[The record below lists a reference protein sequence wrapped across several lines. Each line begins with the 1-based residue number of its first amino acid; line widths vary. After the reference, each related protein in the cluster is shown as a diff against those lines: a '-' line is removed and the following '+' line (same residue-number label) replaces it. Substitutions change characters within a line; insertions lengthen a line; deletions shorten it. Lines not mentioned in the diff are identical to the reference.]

1 MRAAVCWFDGEE
13 WRDGVVAAGASG
25 PRLLPDADN
34 NGLPRLNGVIT
45 GGFTDHHV
53 HLQLVELAPLAGST
67 LGRVVDL
74 GGDPAVLEELRP
86 LEGVEVLYAGA
97 FLTPPGGYPS
107 NRSWAPSGSVREVA
121 DEDAAERAIAEMK
134 DAGAVRIKVAS
145 NSTAG
150 PVFSDMLLRAIISIA
165 ASHRVPIVVHA
176 EGRGEAQRVV
186 RLGAE
191 RLAHAPFSERLSDSE
206 ISGQAASAAWIS
218 TLSIHDGETYDIAVD
233 NVRRFR
239 SAGGTV
245 LYGTDLGNGPMPV
258 GLNPREIAAL
268 REARVDG
275 SDLLQALA
283 PLDPTA
289 PGSRLLFFPGCTPD
303 TANPLLARLLTPA
316 DLEA

>member
-1 MRAAVCWFDGEE
+1 MRAAVCWFDGQE
-13 WRDGVVAAGASG
+13 WRDGAVAHGRSG
-25 PRLLPDADN
+25 LRLIPDADVT
-34 NGLPRLNGVIT
+34 GLPRLDGVIS

-53 HLQLVELAPLAGST
+53 HLQLIDLAPLGDSP

-74 GGDPAVLEELRP
+74 GGDPAVLEELRT
-86 LEGVEVLYAGA
+86 LEGVEVMFAGA

-107 NRSWAPSGSVREVA
+107 NRSWAPAGSVREVA
-121 DEDAAERAIAEMK
+121 DEETAVRAVVEMK
-134 DAGAVRIKVAS
+134 AAGAVRIKVAS
-145 NSTAG
+145 NATAG
-150 PVFSDMLLRAIISIA
+150 PVFPDTLLRAIISIA
-165 ASHRVPIVVHA
+165 ASHRIPIVAHA
-176 EGRGEAQRVV
+176 EGPGEAQRVV

-218 TLSIHDGETYDIAVD
+218 TLAIHDGETYDIAVD

-258 GLNPREIAAL
+258 GLNPREVAAL
-268 REARVDG
+268 REAGLDD
-275 SDLLQALA
+275 SELLRSLA
-283 PLDPTA
+283 PVDPTDPA
-289 PGSRLLFFPGCTPD
+289 SRLLFYPGATPA
-303 TANPLLARLLTPA
+303 TADPLLARRITPA